1 MKYLKYFENKSKIG
15 KKVICVDDIDT
26 HGLLFNNSIYTI
38 EDIRTN
44 KTPSRGGYNQYKL
57 IDIPFWWD
65 DIRFKI
71 ITRKAIE
78 EIKMKQNINKY
89 NL

>member
-1 MKYLKYFENKSKIG
+1 MKYIKTYENKSKIG
-15 KKVICVDDIDT
+15 NKVICIDDLDS
-26 HGLLFNNSIYTI
+26 HGSLTKNKIYTI

-44 KTPSRGGYNQYKL
+44 RTPSRGGYNQYKL

-71 ITRKAIE
+71 ATKKLID
-78 EIKMKQNINKY
+78 EIRMKQNINKY